1 MCKYRR
7 LVYSCAENSGLPSD
21 VRSLLGHFCCI
32 WNKIRSTL
40 TCRHSTVVMIRM
52 AREDQ
57 STNLPEE
64 ADGMLANSFP
74 TSKEIDGSWID
85 LLVSLIRCVR

>member
-1 MCKYRR
+1 
-7 LVYSCAENSGLPSD
+7 
-21 VRSLLGHFCCI
+21 
-32 WNKIRSTL
+32 
-40 TCRHSTVVMIRM
+40 MIRM